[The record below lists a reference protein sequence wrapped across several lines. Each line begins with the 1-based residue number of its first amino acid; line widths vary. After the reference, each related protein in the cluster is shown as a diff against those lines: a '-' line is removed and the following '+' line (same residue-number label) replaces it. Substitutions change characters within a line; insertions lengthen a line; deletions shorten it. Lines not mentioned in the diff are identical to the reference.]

1 MSTTHRCGTARAA
14 LAAYA
19 ALALV
24 GGTGHADTILLDSGD
39 RLSGRILRYE
49 NGRYELETS
58 YAGTVRIDGG
68 RVVSI
73 EMTDDVTMLLEDRS
87 RRVGR
92 LVVSGGQMA
101 VRQSDGADPVAVER
115 KSIVTMTPGRDDES
129 DWRVAGRVALGASD
143 TSGNTDVQRLNADG
157 EVTARRDLDRV
168 TLNGR
173 GNQATQAAA
182 QTEANATVG
191 LKYDRFVS
199 RRWYAYGAGTL
210 EHDQLKALRLR
221 RTFGAGSGYQAIDTE
236 RTTLALEGGLD
247 RVLTEFF
254 DSPGEQTVAARLA
267 LRFDHWLIED
277 RAQFFHYEQNFLS
290 LSALSGSFLRT
301 QTGLRLPISRQMSAN
316 MQMNLDWDG
325 DPAPGRRRMDRTLV
339 FSVGYRW

>member
-1 MSTTHRCGTARAA
+1 MSPACRGVVPILLAA
-14 LAAYA
+14 LA
-19 ALALV
+19 
-24 GGTGHADTILLDSGD
+24 GGVHADTILLDSGD

-58 YAGTVRIDGG
+58 YAGTVRIEGG
-68 RVVSI
+68 RVVSV
-73 EMTDDVTMLLEDRS
+73 EMTDEITMLLEDRS

-101 VRQSDGADPVAVER
+101 VRRSEKLDPVPVDR
-115 KSIVTMTPGRDDES
+115 KAIVTMTRGRDDES
-129 DWRVAGRVALGASD
+129 EWRLAGRVALGASD
-143 TSGNTDVQRLNADG
+143 TAGNTEVRRLNFDG
-157 EVTARRDLDRV
+157 EMTARRDLDRV

-173 GNQATQAAA
+173 GNQATQAES

-210 EHDQLKALRLR
+210 EHDQLKELRLR
-221 RTFGAGSGYQAIDTE
+221 RTFGAGSGYQAIDDE

-247 RVLTEFF
+247 RVLTDFF
-254 DSPGEQTVAARLA
+254 DAPGEQTVAARLA
-267 LRFDHWLIED
+267 VRFDHWIVED
-277 RAQFFHYEQNFLS
+277 RAQFFHYEQNYLS
-290 LSALSGSFLRT
+290 LRALAGSFLRT

-316 MQMNLDWDG
+316 LQMNLDWDG
-325 DPAPGRRRMDRTLV
+325 DPAPGRKRMDRTLV
-339 FSVGYRW
+339 FSIGYRW

>member
-1 MSTTHRCGTARAA
+1 MIATVRRCGVPLVLAA
-14 LAAYA
+14 LAGD
-19 ALALV
+19 V
-24 GGTGHADTILLDSGD
+24 RADTILLDSGD

-68 RVVSI
+68 RVVSV
-73 EMTDDVTMLLEDRS
+73 EMEDEITLLLEDRS

-92 LVVSGGQMA
+92 LVVRNGQLA
-101 VRQSDGADPVAVER
+101 VRATENADAVPVER
-115 KSIVTMTPGRDDES
+115 RTIVTMTPGRSDET
-129 DWRVAGRVALGASD
+129 DWRIAGRIAVGASD
-143 TSGNTDVQRLNADG
+143 ASGNTDVQRLNADG

-182 QTEANATVG
+182 QTEANATLG

-210 EHDQLKALRLR
+210 EHDQLKELRLR

-247 RVLTEFF
+247 RVLTDFF
-254 DSPGEQTVAARLA
+254 GSLPEQTVAARLA
-267 LRFDHWLIED
+267 LRFDHWLVED
-277 RAQFFHYEQNFLS
+277 RAQFFHYEQNYVS
-290 LSALSGSFLRT
+290 LTALSESFLRT

-316 MQMNLDWDG
+316 VQWNVDWDG
-325 DPAPGRRRMDRTLV
+325 DPAPGRKRMDRTLV
-339 FSVGYRW
+339 FSIGYRW